1 MRRVAVIG
9 CGGAGKTT
17 LARELGDRLGLP
29 VVHVDG
35 HYWRGSGARRGGDWS
50 EIHGSLI
57 AGDRWILDGMK
68 PGLLAERLER
78 ADTVVFLDV
87 PRRTCLRGVVSR
99 RFRHL
104 GRVRADT
111 GTYDRLE
118 LHFLRW
124 IWRFGRDVRPAVR
137 AALEECSCE
146 VVVLR
151 SRREVERWVASLP
164 REGTRRATGAL
175 VPALAGTQS

>member
-17 LARELGDRLGLP
+17 LARELGRRLDLP

-35 HYWRGSGARRGGDWS
+35 YYWRGAGRRRGGDWQ
-50 EIHGSLI
+50 EIHGRLI
-57 AGDRWILDGMK
+57 ADDHWILDGMK

-87 PRRTCLRGVVSR
+87 PRRTCLRGVVAR
-99 RFRHL
+99 RLRHL
-104 GRVRADT
+104 GRIRPDT

-118 LHFLRW
+118 LPFLRW
-124 IWRFGRDVRPAVR
+124 IWRFGRDVRPAVH
-137 AALEECSCE
+137 AALEACSCN

-151 SRREVERWVASLP
+151 SRSEVGRWVASLP
-164 REGTRRATGAL
+164 PAAVERPRGPL
-175 VPALAGTQS
+175 VPALAGTHP

>member
-17 LARELGDRLGLP
+17 LARELGRRLDLP
-29 VVHVDG
+29 VLHVDG
-35 HYWRGSGARRGGDWS
+35 HYWRGAGARRGGEWA
-50 EIHGSLI
+50 EIHGQLI

-78 ADTVVFLDV
+78 ADTAIFLDL
-87 PRRTCLRGVVSR
+87 PRRTCLRGVVAR
-99 RFRHL
+99 RLRHL
-104 GRVRADT
+104 GRVRSDT

-118 LHFLRW
+118 RPFLRW
-124 IWRFGRDVRPAVR
+124 IWRFGRDVRPAVD
-137 AALEECSCE
+137 AALGSCGCD

-151 SRREVERWVASLP
+151 SRREIDCWVASLP
-164 REGTRRATGAL
+164 VAGVERAGAQL
-175 VPALAGTQS
+175 VPALAGTHS